1 MLNEIFS
8 VVYQFYKESNLLI
21 RNSDKRI
28 RLISIFGLKYRIL

>member
-1 MLNEIFS
+1 MLNEILS

-28 RLISIFGLKYRIL
+28 VSSQKLAHN

>member
-28 RLISIFGLKYRIL
+28 RLISYLWSEV